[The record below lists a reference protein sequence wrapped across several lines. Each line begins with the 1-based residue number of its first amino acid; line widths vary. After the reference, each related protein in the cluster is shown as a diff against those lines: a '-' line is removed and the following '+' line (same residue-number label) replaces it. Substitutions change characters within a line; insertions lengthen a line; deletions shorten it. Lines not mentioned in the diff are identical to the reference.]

1 MPDTRQ
7 THFRMFAL
15 YNRWA
20 NRRLYDAASALP
32 AAELGTDRGAFFR
45 SVLGTLNHLLV
56 TDRLWLGRLEGES
69 ARDVRLDAILHEDLA
84 ALRTAR
90 AAEDQRL
97 IGYVF
102 GLAEEDLAGPLS
114 YATTSGA
121 VQTQPLWQVLAHLF
135 NHQTHHRGQAHDLI
149 GQILGRDRTPV
160 LDLLAYQRSAAA
172 TDAP

>member
-1 MPDTRQ
+1 MPGIRQ

-20 NRRLYDAASALP
+20 NRRLYDAAAALSSADL
-32 AAELGTDRGAFFR
+32 AADRGAFFR

-69 ARDVRLDAILHEDLA
+69 ARDVRLDTILHEDLA

-97 IGYVF
+97 IGHVF
-102 GLAEEDLAGPLS
+102 GLTEEDLAAPVS
-114 YATTSGA
+114 YATTSGTA
-121 VQTQPLWQVLAHLF
+121 QTQARWQILAHLF
-135 NHQTHHRGQAHDLI
+135 NHETHHRGQAHDLI